1 MFNGKTHYKWPF
13 SIAMLNYQR
22 VICLSFQ
29 SSSNRKKET
38 PGIIIP
44 LTAGH
49 VKSKPPTNHL
59 DYLLIIYGSFSTR
72 GILPPIAI
80 NSPQSQSAN
89 VVQGILLWRRQF
101 HTPCSNH
108 NVGWLKTN
116 FASLNPLW
124 QTNSHLGLP
133 ILTPKKT
140 NVFRPE
146 RVQVWSSCPTSIP
159 RFRFSSARLEAVLP
173 LPLSLPLI
181 SPFLLVVKKNGHH

>member
-1 MFNGKTHYKWPF
+1 LYHCSPTCQLFAGLTGPPPNVKNEH
-13 SIAMLNYQR
+13 

-29 SSSNRKKET
+29 SSNRKKET

-101 HTPCSNH
+101 HTPLLKSQC
-108 NVGWLKTN
+108 WLVKNEFCQSKSPLANKFPSWLAN
-116 FASLNPLW
+116 FD
-124 QTNSHLGLP
+124 
-133 ILTPKKT
+133 PKKDQC
-140 NVFRPE
+140 V
-146 RVQVWSSCPTSIP
+146 
-159 RFRFSSARLEAVLP
+159 
-173 LPLSLPLI
+173 
-181 SPFLLVVKKNGHH
+181 SP